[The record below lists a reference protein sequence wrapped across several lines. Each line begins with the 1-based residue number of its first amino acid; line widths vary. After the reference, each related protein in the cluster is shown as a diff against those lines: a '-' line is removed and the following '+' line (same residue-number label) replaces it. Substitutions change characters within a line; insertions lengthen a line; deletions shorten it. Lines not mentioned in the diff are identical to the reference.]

1 MDREKGAGA
10 FSSPYDPLRTQFGCK
25 TEVVT
30 LLAFPNCD
38 LHSKNSGNWL
48 KLIGGTRSS
57 HLPLDRKSLL
67 NIISFKSSIL
77 LAVEIPTL
85 LGIGYIFFMR
95 SNQTSLSLFH
105 IVVLVDLIHILLSFK
120 LSDICS
126 FRYTIFIYF
135 FYISFSVW
143 LVVVYRYH
151 RILAARMTEEKTE
164 RQLRG
169 LESNWRLTAHDAVA
183 YWGRGWS
190 GMHTNT
196 HTHTDRGW
204 HNHSWNGK
212 PNP

>member
-1 MDREKGAGA
+1 MRETLLRLK
-10 FSSPYDPLRTQFGCK
+10 FSRPYDPLRRQYGCK

-105 IVVLVDLIHILLSFK
+105 IVVLVDLIHILLAFK
-120 LSDICS
+120 LSDIWS
-126 FRYTIFIYF
+126 FRHTIFIYIF
-135 FYISFSVW
+135 FIFLYLYCCCCCCCRGSNISCCCCYCCELS
-143 LVVVYRYH
+143 
-151 RILAARMTEEKTE
+151 I
-164 RQLRG
+164 
-169 LESNWRLTAHDAVA
+169 WRRCYSCDECC
-183 YWGRGWS
+183 W
-190 GMHTNT
+190 
-196 HTHTDRGW
+196 
-204 HNHSWNGK
+204 
-212 PNP
+212 